1 MECAKCGK
9 EMESKKGYSVQG
21 MQISLHKS
29 SDKDECEFMQK
40 QLGKYQMGK
49 EYHFCLECVLDQ
61 FLKP

>member
-1 MECAKCGK
+1 
-9 EMESKKGYSVQG
+9 MESKKGYSVQG